1 MPEDYDYHL
10 SRTNRFEKRRKNK
23 KLLFILSISAAVILV
38 LFFTVQLITGDST
51 DEQSDQKEQQPAQNN
66 EQTEQANEPGNE
78 NSKDPA
84 VADKEQSDEESTTG
98 DDEAEA
104 DANPNSDVELE
115 NVDTDDELVVNAY
128 TGNWSPIP
136 TEQSEPHEISW
147 EQESQDWK
155 EMMEAATLA
164 TGVTEEDMSYL
175 WVSGDGPQK
184 VVATFSNKAESE
196 HYRVYLSWIENEGWQ
211 PQRVDELKE
220 NDQRHR
226 FNSDQSSEE
235 ESTEE

>member
-1 MPEDYDYHL
+1 MPEEYDYHL

-23 KLLFILSISAAVILV
+23 KLLIIFSISAAVILL
-38 LFFTVQLITGDST
+38 LFFTVQLITGDPAE
-51 DEQSDQKEQQPAQNN
+51 EQSAQNDQQPVQDS
-66 EQTEQANEPGNE
+66 EQTEQANQSDIDGLED
-78 NSKDPA
+78 KDN
-84 VADKEQSDEESTTG
+84 ADKEQSDEESTIRN
-98 DDEAEA
+98 DEAEA
-104 DANPNSDVELE
+104 NSNSNVKLEKVE
-115 NVDTDDELVVNAY
+115 TDDELVVNAY
-128 TGNWSPIP
+128 TGDWSPIP
-136 TEQSEPHEISW
+136 TEQSGPHEISW
-147 EQESQDWK
+147 EQESQDWE

-164 TGVTEEDMSYL
+164 TGVTQEDMSYL

-226 FNSDQSSEE
+226 FNSDESSEE